1 MTEAAKQWEG
11 QVVEG
16 IFLLRQ
22 FLGGSEHSAVFLTD
36 YNEGEPQKA
45 VIKLFPADPATADL
59 QISRWESAAQLS
71 HPNLLRLLSG
81 GRCKLEGNDLLYLVM
96 EYAEEDLSQIL
107 PQRALTP
114 EEVRDMLGPVLDALE
129 YLHGNGFVHGDLK
142 PANILATGDRL
153 KLSSDAISRVGEA
166 QSTARRAGAYDP
178 PEAITGKLTPAADI
192 WSLGTTLVEVL
203 TQHLP
208 EWQPGPNREP
218 VVPANIPAPFQE
230 IARECLRLEPER
242 RISVAEIGTRL
253 NSRAAAATASA
264 STSAALPASSPSI
277 NAAAPVA
284 SQVYLPPTPP
294 NKPAAAVPVTPRG
307 LAKMQSTSQRPDA
320 YKESGGRPRF
330 VVPLVAGALL
340 FAAILTVP
348 RLFTHRPDTQRS
360 SAVASGKP
368 VSRPAAPK
376 AAGTGASS
384 GSSKAKPNSVQETAV
399 SEKAKSIT
407 PAASKPNAGIGQPA
421 AHESLK
427 RTSEKEQP
435 PSVAAPATAVAAAAA
450 PKAGTAG
457 VGSSKG
463 EVLDQ
468 VLPDVSEKARATI
481 HGKVRVSV
489 KVHVDPAGGVSSAE
503 FDSAGPS
510 QFFADLTLKAARK
523 WAFTPPEVN
532 GKSVASEWR
541 LRFEFTPKDTRVAPT
556 QIAPL

>member
-1 MTEAAKQWEG
+1 MIEAAKQWEG

-16 IFLLRQ
+16 TFLLRQ
-22 FLGGSEHSAVFLTD
+22 FLGGSDHSAVFLTD

-59 QISRWESAAQLS
+59 QISSWESVAQLS

-129 YLHGNGFVHGDLK
+129 HLHGKGFVHGDLK
-142 PANILATGDRL
+142 PANILAMGDRL
-153 KLSSDAISRVGEA
+153 KLSSDAISHIGEA
-166 QSTARRAGAYDP
+166 PSTARRAGAYDP

-192 WSLGTTLVEVL
+192 WSLGTTMVEVL

-242 RISVAEIGTRL
+242 RIRVAEIGARL
-253 NSRAAAATASA
+253 NARAAAASASA
-264 STSAALPASSPSI
+264 SL
-277 NAAAPVA
+277 AAATPSVSSVA
-284 SQVYLPPTPP
+284 AATGQIYLPPTPP
-294 NKPAAAVPVTPRG
+294 SKPTAALPVTPRG
-307 LAKMQSTSQRPDA
+307 LTKMHSSTHGPTP
-320 YKESGGRPRF
+320 YKEYGGRPRF
-330 VVPLVAGALL
+330 LVPLIVGALL
-340 FAAILTVP
+340 FAAVLTVP
-348 RLFTHRPDTQRS
+348 RLFRHRTDAPPVAS
-360 SAVASGKP
+360 VASGKP

-376 AAGTGASS
+376 AAPPTALS
-384 GSSKAKPNSVQETAV
+384 GSAKAKPNSAGEATVSENAKSLPSAV
-399 SEKAKSIT
+399 S
-407 PAASKPNAGIGQPA
+407 KPDAGIGQPA

-427 RTSEKEQP
+427 RASEKEQP
-435 PSVAAPATAVAAAAA
+435 PSSAAPVTPAAAEA
-450 PKAGTAG
+450 PKAGAI
-457 VGSSKG
+457 VAGSSKG

-468 VLPDVSEKARATI
+468 VLPEVSEKARATI

-503 FDSAGPS
+503 FDAPGPS
-510 QFFADLTLKAARK
+510 QFFADLALKAARK

-541 LRFEFTPKDTRVAPT
+541 LQFEFTPKDTRVAPA
-556 QIAPL
+556 QIAPM

>member
-1 MTEAAKQWEG
+1 MTEASKQWEG

-22 FLGGSEHSAVFLTD
+22 FLGGTDHSAVFLTD
-36 YNEGEPQKA
+36 YSEGEPQKA
-45 VIKLFPADPATADL
+45 VIKLFPVDPATADL
-59 QISRWESAAQLS
+59 QISSWESAAQLS

-81 GRCKLEGNDLLYLVM
+81 GRCKLQGNDLLYLVM

-129 YLHGNGFVHGDLK
+129 HLHAKGFVHGDLK

-153 KLSSDAISRVGEA
+153 KLSSDAISRIGEA

-178 PEAITGKLTPAADI
+178 PEAITGKLTPAADV

-242 RISVAEIGTRL
+242 RISVAEIGARL

-264 STSAALPASSPSI
+264 LASLSPSSPSI
-277 NAAAPVA
+277 SSVAAAA
-284 SQVYLPPTPP
+284 GQVYLPPTPP
-294 NKPAAAVPVTPRG
+294 NKPTAALPVTPRG
-307 LAKMQSTSQRPDA
+307 LAKMQSSSRRPEP
-320 YKESGGRPRF
+320 YKVPGGRPRF
-330 VVPLVAGALL
+330 LVPLVVGALL
-340 FAAILTVP
+340 FAAILTMP
-348 RLFTHRPDTQRS
+348 RLFRHRPAAQPAN
-360 SAVASGKP
+360 AVASGKP
-368 VSRPAAPK
+368 VSKPAAPK
-376 AAGTGASS
+376 AAPPST
-384 GSSKAKPNSVQETAV
+384 SKAKSNSVGETAV
-399 SEKAKSIT
+399 SEKAKSIP
-407 PAASKPNAGIGQPA
+407 PAVSKPDEGVGQPA

-427 RTSEKEQP
+427 RASEKEQP
-435 PSVAAPATAVAAAAA
+435 PSSTAPAKAVVAAEA
-450 PKAGTAG
+450 PKAAAG
-457 VGSSKG
+457 VSSSKG

-489 KVHVDPAGGVSSAE
+489 KVLVDSAGGVSSAE
-503 FDSAGPS
+503 FDSPGPS
-510 QFFADLTLKAARK
+510 QFFADLALKAARK

-541 LRFEFTPKDTRVAPT
+541 LRFEFTPKDTKVAPT

>member
-1 MTEAAKQWEG
+1 MIETAKQWEG

-22 FLGGSEHSAVFLTD
+22 FLGGSDHSAVFLTD

-71 HPNLLRLLSG
+71 HPNLLRLLGG

-129 YLHGNGFVHGDLK
+129 HLHGKSFVHGDLK

-153 KLSSDAISRVGEA
+153 KLSSDAISRIGEA
-166 QSTARRAGAYDP
+166 PSAARRAGAYDP
-178 PEAITGKLTPAADI
+178 PEAIAGMLTPAADV

-242 RISVAEIGTRL
+242 RIRVAEIGVRL
-253 NSRAAAATASA
+253 NARAAAATASA
-264 STSAALPASSPSI
+264 SASPAVSTPSVSSV
-277 NAAAPVA
+277 AAATG
-284 SQVYLPPTPP
+284 QIYLPPTPP
-294 NKPAAAVPVTPRG
+294 NKPAAALPVTPRG
-307 LAKMQSTSQRPDA
+307 LAKMQSSTHRPQP
-320 YKESGGRPRF
+320 YKESGGRPRYLF
-330 VVPLVAGALL
+330 PLIAGALL
-340 FAAILTVP
+340 FAAVLTVP
-348 RLFTHRPDTQRS
+348 RLFRHRTDAPPTT
-360 SAVASGKP
+360 AAASGKP
-368 VSRPAAPK
+368 VSKPAAPK
-376 AAGTGASS
+376 AAGSSASS
-384 GSSKAKPNSVQETAV
+384 GSLKTKPNSAGATAV
-399 SEKAKSIT
+399 SENAKSLP
-407 PAASKPNAGIGQPA
+407 PAVSKPAAGIGQPA
-421 AHESLK
+421 THESLK
-427 RTSEKEQP
+427 SASEKEQP
-435 PSVAAPATAVAAAAA
+435 PSSASPAAPVAAAET
-450 PKAGTAG
+450 PKAGAIVG
-457 VGSSKG
+457 VSSKG

-481 HGKVRVSV
+481 HGRVRVSV

-503 FDSAGPS
+503 FDSPGPS
-510 QFFADLTLKAARK
+510 QFFADLALKAARK

-532 GKSVASEWR
+532 GKSVPSEWR
-541 LRFEFTPKDTRVAPT
+541 LRFEFTPRGTQVAPT